1 MKLALLNTNDI
12 KKKKKKSI
20 VALNATLESIH
31 LLPSN
36 LSALEITIA
45 PIDRYAEAL
54 IRIDIVLCMSA
65 AK

>member
-1 MKLALLNTNDI
+1 MKLVLLNTNDI

>member
-65 AK
+65 A